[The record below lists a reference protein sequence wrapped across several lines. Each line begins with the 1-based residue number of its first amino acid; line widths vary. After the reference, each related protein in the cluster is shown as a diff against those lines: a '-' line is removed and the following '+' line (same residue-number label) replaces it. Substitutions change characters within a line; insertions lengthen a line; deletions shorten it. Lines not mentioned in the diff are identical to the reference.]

1 MLDSLAHLGQLVM
14 QFLLLQAGELAQTHL
29 DDGTGLNFGK
39 AESLTQALNGMFG
52 RVAALDDGD
61 HLVDVVTGDDES
73 FQDVGALFC
82 LLEVILGAADHHL
95 VAVLKEVVQQ
105 LFEVEQHGTA
115 IDQAHVVDAERGLQ
129 LGHLVEFVEQHVRI
143 EVLLDVNDDAHTMAV
158 ALVVD
163 VGDALNLLFLDQTCD
178 ILDQVF
184 LVDVIR
190 DLVDHDAIVVVL
202 SLDLGLGTYHDA
214 AATSLKGVFHTLVT
228 IDDTSGGEI
237 GSLDVV
243 HQVAHFHLGILE
255 QSQAS
260 VDALAQIV
268 RLGMRVGSTEG
279 SSSVLS
285 KLGTKSTVSL
295 SMSSIM
301 LSPILSRRTSV

>member
-1 MLDSLAHLGQLVM
+1 M
-14 QFLLLQAGELAQTHL
+14 
-29 DDGTGLNFGK
+29 
-39 AESLTQALNGMFG
+39 
-52 RVAALDDGD
+52 
-61 HLVDVVTGDDES
+61 
-73 FQDVGALFC
+73 
-82 LLEVILGAADHHL
+82 
-95 VAVLKEVVQQ
+95 AVLQEVVQQ

-143 EVLLDVNDDAHTMAV
+143 EVLLDIDDDAHTMAV

-202 SLDLGLGTYHDA
+202 SLDFGLGTYHDA
-214 AATSLKGVFHTLVT
+214 AATSLKSIFHTLVT

-268 RLGMRVGSTEG
+268 RCHVGGHADCNTRCAVHQQVRDACG
-279 SSSVLS
+279 QH
-285 KLGTKSTVSL
+285 
-295 SMSSIM
+295 
-301 LSPILSRRTSV
+301 